1 VRVLTF
7 TTLFPNRREP
17 NRGVFIRRRME
28 RVAAL
33 CDIEVIAPVP
43 FPGRGVPRRETIAGL
58 AVHHPRYW
66 SLPGRWPAFKPRS
79 MASSARSLAARL
91 HAEQPFDLVDAHFA
105 HPDGAAAARL
115 AEKLGL
121 PLVLSLRGSDIHR
134 DLHDPALRP
143 RILDTVRRAA
153 AVIAVAAPLADAL
166 RDAGADM
173 DKVHVIENG
182 IDADAFPPRDAAD
195 AKREIGASDSDTP
208 LLFAAGSL
216 LPIKGFDIL
225 LEAFARANLQ
235 ARLWIA
241 GEGAQRPELEALV
254 KRHALSDRVRLLGT
268 VAAEAMPA
276 YFAAAD
282 GFVLSSRNEGCPNVL
297 LEALAS
303 GCPVVATRVGHVPA
317 LVTDGENGTLV
328 PAEDVTAMAHALTGL
343 LDKKT
348 HDRARIRASV
358 DAHTWERVARRVR
371 EVFQDTLRGPGNPV
385 NERTSAPCSAE
396 S

>member
-1 VRVLTF
+1 MRILTF
-7 TTLFPNRREP
+7 TTLFPNRRQP

-43 FPGRGVPRRETIAGL
+43 FPGRGVPRRETITGL
-58 AVHHPRYW
+58 LVHHPRYW
-66 SLPGRWPAFKPRS
+66 SVPGRWAGFKPRS
-79 MASSARSLAARL
+79 MARSAKALAARL
-91 HAEQPFDLVDAHFA
+91 HKQQPFDLIDAHFA

-115 AEKLGL
+115 AQELGL
-121 PLVLSLRGSDIHR
+121 PFVLSLRGSDIHR
-134 DLHDPALRP
+134 DLFDPALRP
-143 RILDTVRRAA
+143 RLLDTVRRSA
-153 AVIAVAAPLADAL
+153 AVIAVAGPLADAL
-166 RDAGADM
+166 RDAGAEM
-173 DKVHVIENG
+173 EKVHVIPNG
-182 IDADAFPPRDAAD
+182 VDADAFPPRDPAD
-195 AKREIGASDSDTP
+195 AKREVGASDSDAP
-208 LLFAAGSL
+208 LLLAAGSL
-216 LPIKGFDIL
+216 LPVKGFDIL
-225 LEAFARANLQ
+225 IEAFARIEPP

-241 GEGAQRPELEALV
+241 GEGAQRLELEALV
-254 KRHALSDRVRLLGT
+254 AGHALSDRVRFLGA
-268 VAAEAMPA
+268 VAHDAMPA

-297 LEALAS
+297 LEALVS

-328 PAEDVTAMAHALTGL
+328 PAGDAAALTQALAGL
-343 LDKKT
+343 LDRKD
-348 HDRARIRASV
+348 HDRALIRASV
-358 DAHTWERVARRVR
+358 ADHSWERVAQRVR